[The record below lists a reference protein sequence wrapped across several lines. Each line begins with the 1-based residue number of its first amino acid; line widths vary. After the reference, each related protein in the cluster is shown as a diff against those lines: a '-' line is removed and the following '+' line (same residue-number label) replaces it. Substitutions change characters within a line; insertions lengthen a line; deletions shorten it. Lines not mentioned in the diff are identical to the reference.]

1 MNDFDVKKRIQN
13 TIIVANVNGDYSMT
27 TAKNVVVDVLRATG
41 SLFCQE
47 EVTLLSADFFKSMN
61 HYQGPLSFE
70 ERNGQ
75 IFISSN
81 KVPVLATL
89 KVPYDAFDNEAMVS
103 SSIMNGSPR
112 WRKKAISRGVIF
124 GNHGVFFNHGG
135 GTNFILSLPD
145 YRNNGSVTRCLKYRY
160 VPDGEYEKKIY
171 IDRLHNVKTV
181 VDGEDI
187 TLTPYNPFSVLGNV
201 QTEEKVK
208 KRIG

>member
-13 TIIVANVNGDYSMT
+13 TIIVANVNEDYSMT
-27 TAKNVVVDVLRATG
+27 TAKNVVVDVLRATD

-47 EVTLLSADFFKSMN
+47 EVSLLSADFFKSMN

-81 KVPVLATL
+81 RVPVLAVL

-103 SSIMNGSPR
+103 HSVMNGTPR
-112 WRKKAISRGVIF
+112 WCKRAISRGVIF
-124 GNHGVFFNHGG
+124 GSHGVFFNHGG

-145 YRNNGSVTRCLKYRY
+145 YRNHGSVTRCLKYRY

-171 IDRLHNVKTV
+171 IDRLRNVKTV
-181 VDGEDI
+181 VDGDNI
-187 TLTPYNPFSVLGNV
+187 TMTSYNPFSVLENG
-201 QTEEKVK
+201 QIEEKVK